1 MNLAFRREM
10 LSLALALAAGV
21 AAGYAFGGVR
31 AGMVVAGVG
40 WVAILLWRL
49 RRLLGYVAPGGAPGR
64 PPPLG
69 GICGTIAQRIY
80 AAQTASNAENAR
92 LGRQLS
98 RNMGLIEGVRD
109 GVLLLDSRD
118 RILWHNSRAGLLAGL
133 RDDDSG
139 LAITNFLRAPQFV
152 GYLARGRF
160 ATPLQMES
168 PTLGGHWLEVSIT
181 SYRDGMRL
189 LLLRDITRL
198 KHLEQMRSDF
208 VANLSHEMRT
218 PLAVLRGDLENLGQ
232 VPQARRKELLASMD
246 GQVARMTRLMDSLL
260 RLSHLEGRG
269 DKQPMPV
276 AMAPVVRRAAAGHK
290 KGRIKLD
297 LDEELRILGDE
308 AALESVATN
317 LLDNACKYSDDP
329 VSVRLWRDDDGAHL
343 QVKDSGIGIAM
354 EHLPRLTERFY
365 RVDNSARRPG
375 TGLGLAIVKH
385 ALLRCGGRLRVQ
397 SRPGAGSTFVCH
409 FAPASIAAPG
419 NCCKAVT

>member
-1 MNLAFRREM
+1 MNLAFRRE
-10 LSLALALAAGV
+10 LLNLLLTLAAGAAV
-21 AAGYAFGGVR
+21 GYAAGGMGI
-31 AGMVVAGVG
+31 GMVAGGAV
-40 WVAILLWRL
+40 WIVIVLLRL
-49 RRLLGYVAPGGAPGR
+49 RRLLGYVAPGFGTPRR

-80 AAQTASNAENAR
+80 AAQRAGAAENAR

-133 RDDDSG
+133 RDEDRG

-152 GYLARGRF
+152 SYLARGRF

-168 PTLGGHWLEVSIT
+168 PALGGHWVEVSIT

-198 KHLEQMRSDF
+198 KHLEQMRTDF

-232 VPQARRKELLASMD
+232 VPEPGRKELLAGM
-246 GQVARMTRLMDSLL
+246 GMQVARMTRLMDSLL
-260 RLSHLEGRG
+260 RLSHLEGRA
-269 DKQPMPV
+269 DEQPVPV
-276 AMAPVVRRAAAGHK
+276 AMAAVIRRAAAGRHRE
-290 KGRIKLD
+290 RIELELD
-297 LDEELRILGDE
+297 GQLRILGDE
-308 AALESVATN
+308 AALESVAAN
-317 LLDNACKYSDDP
+317 LLDNACKYSDGP
-329 VSVRLWRDDDGAHL
+329 ISVRLWRDDEGAHL
-343 QVKDSGIGIAM
+343 QVKDGGIGIAM

-409 FAPASIAAPG
+409 FAPAAIAPDAP
-419 NCCKAVT
+419 AVAKQ